1 MTSLLW
7 QLTMFDAIKS
17 TPAKICLG
25 ISALVTLVY
34 SLNFMLWADCYV
46 IGGDGCFTLMSNET
60 ITGMISYGNGGP
72 ETAFNGAL
80 MFGIFISTGIMLNEG
95 AKGMWKIMIPVIAGF
110 VTMTGAIW
118 YYWGD
123 LDSSTTPKYVVP
135 VTTLIYIAAYFL
147 LKAEDE
153 VDDGLSEFKMGIN
166 IQDKGALAA
175 LSLLAVMGVYYCF
188 RAILFPAD
196 TIEAFGIGE
205 ATQEMLDAGLGAP
218 SEVTVAVGGSIFL
231 IYMLWII
238 ITIMDGAKGKWAIIH
253 PGIFFLLATT
263 ILNYV
268 SLVDNAGAEVI
279 RPVSDQLT
287 IDSLTGPLALLLVL
301 FSYYRLRDEG
311 IEDGMLWN
319 GEPMSPNF
327 FNIMVITWALGLG
340 LMFTANIMM

>member
-1 MTSLLW
+1 MCIR
-7 QLTMFDAIKS
+7 D
-17 TPAKICLG
+17 
-25 ISALVTLVY
+25 
-34 SLNFMLWADCYV
+34 
-46 IGGDGCFTLMSNET
+46 
-60 ITGMISYGNGGP
+60 
-72 ETAFNGAL
+72 
-80 MFGIFISTGIMLNEG
+80 
-95 AKGMWKIMIPVIAGF
+95 
-110 VTMTGAIW
+110 
-118 YYWGD
+118 
-123 LDSSTTPKYVVP
+123 
-135 VTTLIYIAAYFL
+135 
-147 LKAEDE
+147 
-153 VDDGLSEFKMGIN
+153 
-166 IQDKGALAA
+166 
-175 LSLLAVMGVYYCF
+175 
-188 RAILFPAD
+188 R
-196 TIEAFGIGE
+196 
-205 ATQEMLDAGLGAP
+205 
-218 SEVTVAVGGSIFL
+218 
-231 IYMLWII
+231 LWII